1 MRQVRARRDAAA
13 AERSLDALE
22 RAARGGGT
30 NLMPLLVEAARAEA
44 TEGEIVQTLQKVFGT
59 YSEAPAF

>member
-1 MRQVRARRDAAA
+1 
-13 AERSLDALE
+13 
-22 RAARGGGT
+22 
-30 NLMPLLVEAARAEA
+30 MPLLVEAARAEA